1 LKDTADMA
9 KHGFTYYSVDTDR
22 YQDIRIKRLKKEL
35 GCQGIAVYDYIL
47 CEIYRVKGCFLEW
60 DESTAFDVA
69 EYFGLKETLVKE
81 IVRYCLAVGLFD
93 RELLKCGSVLS
104 SRSIQLRYVEMCG
117 RTKRKPAIPQEY
129 DLLDGDRNSK
139 ASGENS
145 DFLPK
150 TPRTE
155 KTVENALSGETD
167 ENSEFPQQNSE
178 FLDENSDKPP
188 KTPTFFDK
196 EKESK
201 VKEEEKEEES
211 PTAAAPVKTV
221 PPYYVRS
228 GLQPID
234 PLIDALKEQSMFTQY
249 CMMSYHLKDY
259 ELNGYLDKFKSFL
272 HATDE
277 HEKTLKDCKTHF
289 MNWLSLTL
297 QRERKEREGAGGGA
311 ERREPT
317 DDQAARALELYPSQ
331 DSHMAAAY
339 RNYVREQ
346 GITPEKG
353 LEHLERAKAK
363 GMEYWDVLSV
373 IQLSKKPLFKD

>member
-1 LKDTADMA
+1 MA
-9 KHGFTYYSVDTDR
+9 KRGFTYYSVDTDR
-22 YQDIRIKRLKKEL
+22 YQDIRIKRLKKEF

-47 CEIYRVKGCFLEW
+47 CEIYRVRGCFLEW

-93 RELLKCGSVLS
+93 RELLKRGSVLS

-117 RTKRKPAIPQEY
+117 RTKRRPAIPQEY
-129 DLLDGDRNSK
+129 DLL
-139 ASGENS
+139 SGECGNE
-145 DFLPK
+145 D
-150 TPRTE
+150 
-155 KTVENALSGETD
+155 AG
-167 ENSEFPQQNSE
+167 ENSEFPPKTPSKGKTDEKTVSGETDNNSEFPLQNSE
-178 FLDENSDKPP
+178 LLEDNSDKPP

-201 VKEEEKEEES
+201 GKEEEKEEES
-211 PTAAAPVKTV
+211 PTTATAVVNTGTL
-221 PPYYVRS
+221 PPHFVRS

-234 PLIDALKEQSMFTQY
+234 PLIDALKEQSMFTEY
-249 CMMSYHLKDY
+249 CMMSYHLKEC

-297 QRERKEREGAGGGA
+297 QRERKEREMAGTGA
-311 ERREPT
+311 ERSEPT
-317 DDQAARALELYPSQ
+317 DAQAARALELYPSQ
-331 DSHMAAAY
+331 DNHMASAY

-363 GMEYWDVLSV
+363 GMDYWNVLSV